1 MDAQVGKRTTEA
13 RLDNGRRSALT
24 IVIPVLNAGTTLAG
38 ALEAVA
44 GQDVV
49 VVDGGSHDDSAAVA
63 TASGA
68 RLVVNP
74 PGRGGQL
81 AAGAAAAT
89 GSWLLFLHGDTC
101 LAGGWQTELAAFI
114 GDPANRDRAAVFR
127 FRLDD
132 AGWRAR
138 VIARGVAL
146 RGRLLGLPYGD
157 QGLLIHRALYD
168 ALGGYR
174 LLPLME
180 DVDFVRRIG
189 RARLTFFETEAVTS
203 AARYRRDGYA
213 LRTGRNLA
221 CLALFLVG
229 ARISLIR
236 RVYKA

>member
-1 MDAQVGKRTTEA
+1 MDTPVRNMAAAQAPDAGG
-13 RLDNGRRSALT
+13 LSALT
-24 IVIPVLNAGTTLAG
+24 IVIPVLNAAATLRG
-38 ALEAVA
+38 ALNTVA

-49 VVDGGSHDDSAAVA
+49 VVDGGSHDDSAAIA
-63 TASGA
+63 TAAGA
-68 RLVVNP
+68 RIVACQ

-81 AAGAAAAT
+81 AAGAIAAT

-101 LAGGWQTELAAFI
+101 LASGWQIEAKTFI
-114 GDPANRDRAAVFR
+114 DDPANRQRAAVFR

-138 VIARGVAL
+138 VMARGVAL
-146 RGRLLGLPYGD
+146 RARLGLPYGD

-180 DVDFVRRIG
+180 DVDLVRRIG
-189 RARLTFFETEAVTS
+189 RARLAFFEAEAITS
-203 AARYRRDGYA
+203 AARYQRDGYTV
-213 LRTGRNLA
+213 RTGRNLI
-221 CLALFLVG
+221 CLVLFLVG

-236 RVYKA
+236 RVYGA